1 MGPAGLS
8 GKNVT
13 LKHLITQAYHLQP
26 YQVFG
31 GPGWLDVSEYDIDA
45 KADGPAGKDRLALML
60 RTLLAERFGVVAHRE
75 ARELRVYELV
85 VDKGGPKIHAVK
97 DGEIPAAGGGRR
109 FRGDLQ
115 QFANLLAVQ
124 LTIPLTDDPGKPG
137 MASAT
142 PVPVVDNTGLAGV
155 YEFSVDIKPELGG
168 DMFTLWQRVLQDQL
182 GLKLENRK
190 SSVEVLVVDRAE
202 RVPTGN

>member
-1 MGPAGLS
+1 
-8 GKNVT
+8 
-13 LKHLITQAYHLQP
+13 
-26 YQVFG
+26 
-31 GPGWLDVSEYDIDA
+31 
-45 KADGPAGKDRLALML
+45 
-60 RTLLAERFGVVAHRE
+60 
-75 ARELRVYELV
+75 LV
-85 VDKGGPKIHAVK
+85 GDKSGPKIHAVK
-97 DGEIPAAGGGRR
+97 DGAVPAAGGGRR

-124 LTIPLTDDPGKPG
+124 LTITLTDDPGKPS

-142 PVPVVDNTGLAGV
+142 PVPVVDKTGLPGI

-190 SSVEVLVVDRAE
+190 RSVEVLVVDRAE